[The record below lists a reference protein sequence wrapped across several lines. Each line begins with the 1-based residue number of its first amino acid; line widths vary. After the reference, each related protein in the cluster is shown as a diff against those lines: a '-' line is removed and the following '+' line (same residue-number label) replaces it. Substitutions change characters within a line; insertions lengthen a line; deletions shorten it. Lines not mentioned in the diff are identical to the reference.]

1 VTFLWP
7 EALVLL
13 GALPVLVALYIVL
26 LRRKKSAAL
35 SYASLDIVRAA
46 MAGRAL
52 RRHVPPLLFLA
63 AIGTM
68 FVALARPVAML
79 RVPSL
84 YETVILSID
93 ISGSMRATDVD
104 PDRITA
110 AQEAAKGFVAEQPAS
125 TRIGVVAFAGTAS
138 LVQAP
143 TQNREDVI
151 AAINRLQPQRATAI
165 GAGILVALK
174 AIFPDLE
181 VDLHSSKS
189 RRQGEA
195 PSGPRAPSPYKPAE
209 KPVPPGSY
217 GSAVIV
223 LLTDGANTSGI
234 HPIEAAKLA
243 ADRGVRVYA
252 VGIGTAQGTTLSF
265 DGWSM
270 RVRLDEE
277 TLKQVASITRAEYFF
292 TNNAVDLKKIYNTL
306 NSRFTMEKK
315 QTEITVL
322 FSATATLL
330 ALLSGGLSLLW
341 FSRIL

>member
-1 VTFLWP
+1 MTFLWP
-7 EALVLL
+7 EALMLL
-13 GALPVLVALYIVL
+13 AAVPLLVALYIVL
-26 LRRKKSAAL
+26 LRRKKKAAL
-35 SYASLDIVRAA
+35 RYADLGIVKAA
-46 MAGRAL
+46 MGRQAL
-52 RRHVPPLLFLA
+52 RRHIPPALFLLA
-63 AIGTM
+63 TIVG
-68 FVALARPVAML
+68 FVALARPTALM
-79 RVPSL
+79 RIPSL

-93 ISGSMRATDVD
+93 ISGSMRAKDVD

-110 AQEAAKGFVAEQPAS
+110 AQEAAKAFVAHQPHS
-125 TRIGVVAFAGTAS
+125 TRLGVVAFAGAAS
-138 LVQAP
+138 LVQPP
-143 TQNREDVI
+143 TQNRQDVLD
-151 AAINRLQPQRATAI
+151 AIDRLQPQRATAI

-181 VDLHSSKS
+181 VDLHSPRS
-189 RRQGEA
+189 RQHMETPPGR
-195 PSGPRAPSPYKPAE
+195 RAPSPNQPSV

-217 GSAVIV
+217 GSAVII
-223 LLTDGANTSGI
+223 LLTDGANTSGPN
-234 HPIEAAKLA
+234 PIEAAKMA
-243 ADRGVRVYA
+243 ADRGVRVYT

-277 TLKQVASITRAEYFF
+277 TLKQIANITRAEYFF
-292 TNNAVDLKKIYNTL
+292 TDNAVDLKKIYNTL